1 MIDILKIILWTAY
14 FISLY
19 FAVFWFLVL
28 LEGKRAWKTKRLEKI
43 PFVSIAIPA
52 YNEER
57 KIRSTVESL
66 LKLSYPKGKY
76 EIIIVNDG
84 STDRTQ
90 ETARNII
97 KENQSYSIKLISQKN
112 RGKGAALNA
121 ALRKAKGEYFICLDA
136 DSYVSKDALKKIL
149 PHFSN
154 DKVAAV
160 LPLLKVSNPK
170 TLLQKMQW
178 LEYIVNMFYKE
189 LMSKL
194 DCVHVAPGPFSVYRK
209 SILEKVGRFDENNMT
224 EDLEITLRLQK
235 HNYRIVQL
243 LNTNVYTIAPS
254 SFKELY
260 RQRNRWYKGS
270 ILHAITYRK
279 MIFNKSYGDFG
290 IIQMPTIIISGI
302 IAVIIFVSLAY
313 YALKPQ
319 LQYIHNLS
327 FINFDLITLIRNF
340 SFNLHYLDINY
351 TTMLLVI
358 IMLSV
363 SLFIIK
369 KSHAKTRVH
378 KVTKYGIFP
387 FLGYLAL
394 YFFILGIIWI
404 GIIFDL
410 VRGKRQ
416 RW

>member
-1 MIDILKIILWTAY
+1 MADVLKIILWIAY

-28 LEGKRAWKTKRLEKI
+28 LEGKRARKTKRLEKI

-57 KIRSTVESL
+57 KIRPTVASL
-66 LKLSYPKGKY
+66 LKLDYPKGKY

-84 STDRTQ
+84 STDKTK
-90 ETARNII
+90 EAVKNII

-121 ALRKAKGEYFICLDA
+121 ALSKAKGEYFICLDA

-194 DCVHVAPGPFSVYRK
+194 DCVHVAPGPFSVYKK

-270 ILHAITYRK
+270 ILNAMTYRK
-279 MIFNKSYGDFG
+279 MIFNKNYGDFG

-319 LQYIHNLS
+319 LQYLYNLS

-358 IMLSV
+358 VMLSV

-369 KSHAKTRVH
+369 KSHAKTNVR

-387 FLGYLAL
+387 FLGYLVL

-410 VRGKRQ
+410 VRGRRQ